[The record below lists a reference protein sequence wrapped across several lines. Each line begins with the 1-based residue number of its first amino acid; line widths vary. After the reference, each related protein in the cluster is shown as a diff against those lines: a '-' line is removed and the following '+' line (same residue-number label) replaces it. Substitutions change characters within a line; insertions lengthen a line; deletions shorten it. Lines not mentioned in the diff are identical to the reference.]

1 MNTDNSVST
10 VMKQLDYLALELSRL
25 KRVLLHSLPAAEKQ
39 RKMKP
44 SLFGSV
50 KGGDITD
57 SMVEASK
64 TRLFRKLGNI

>member
-1 MNTDNSVST
+1 MNTDNSVSA
-10 VMKQLDYLALELSRL
+10 VMKQIDYLELELSRL
-25 KRVLLHSLPAAEKQ
+25 KRVLLHSLPAVEKQ

-57 SMVEASK
+57 AMVEESK
-64 TRLFRKLGNI
+64 KSLLRKLGDI

>member
-10 VMKQLDYLALELSRL
+10 VMKQIDYLELELSRL
-25 KRVLLHSLPAAEKQ
+25 KRVLLHNLPAAEKL

-57 SMVEASK
+57 SMVEESK
-64 TRLFRKLGNI
+64 TRLFRKLSDI